1 MSDSNMVGWLN
12 NKLIIHGTVTGSL
25 FLCMMELKQ
34 AIQLI
39 RTPQLD
45 HVSAQVWADLGA
57 GTGLFTRA
65 LAQLVGENSTI
76 YAVDRK
82 AADLEQIRPTD
93 HVTIQKVP
101 ADFIKDELSLQGL
114 TGILMANSLHYV
126 KDQPSFINK
135 MKASFAGEGR
145 FLIVE
150 YDTDKANPWVPYPLN
165 FISLTSLFT
174 QAGYTT
180 IEKINETPSR
190 FNGNNIY
197 AAWVS

>member
-1 MSDSNMVGWLN
+1 MSDSNMAGWLN
-12 NKLIIHGTVTGSL
+12 NKLIDHGTIPGSI
-25 FLCMMELKQ
+25 FLCVMELKQ

-39 RTPQLD
+39 RTP
-45 HVSAQVWADLGA
+45 HIEHASAQTWADLGA

-82 AADLEQIRPTD
+82 DADLQQIRDTE
-93 HVTIQKVP
+93 HVTIQKMA
-101 ADFIKDELSLQGL
+101 ADFIKDELNLQGL

-135 MKASFAGEGR
+135 LKASFAGEGR

-150 YDTDKANPWVPYPLN
+150 YDTDKANPWVPYPLS
-165 FISLTSLFT
+165 FASLTSLFE
-174 QAGYTT
+174 QAGYST
-180 IEKINETPSR
+180 IEKISETPSR
-190 FNGNNIY
+190 FNGSNIY
-197 AAWVS
+197 SAWVS